1 MARRNGDR
9 FIAILQPVAYLSNT
23 KLEHLDL
30 YRDEWA
36 EVAQLYQMMYPL
48 IRDYAREANIEF
60 YDFTDVLDRDEYIYI
75 DFCHVS
81 PNGNKLVAQA
91 IVDVIGLPPRK

>member
-1 MARRNGDR
+1 M
-9 FIAILQPVAYLSNT
+9 
-23 KLEHLDL
+23 EHLDL

-36 EVAQLYQMMYPL
+36 EVAQLYRMMYTL
-48 IRDYAREANIEF
+48 IRDYTREANIEF
-60 YDFTDVLDRDEYIYI
+60 YDFTDVLDQDKYIYI

-81 PNGNKLVAQA
+81 PNGNKLVAQT